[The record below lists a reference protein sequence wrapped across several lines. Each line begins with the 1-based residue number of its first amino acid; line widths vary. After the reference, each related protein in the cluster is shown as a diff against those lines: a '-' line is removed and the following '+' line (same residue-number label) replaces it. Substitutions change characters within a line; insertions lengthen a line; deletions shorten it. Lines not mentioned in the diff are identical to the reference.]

1 MRKSRALVSQRFDRD
16 PIEVAR
22 YRLKRHAGS
31 PTTCVKVLSASGV
44 APAVESDELAR
55 GKARFAVDQGEYVHA
70 RKQRDVLYWLVPG
83 PAHRGE
89 VVELSAP
96 GTIAPY
102 GRAHGFSGAAR
113 ARSTSSRSS
122 SSSAATRSISMATAC
137 ESTARA
143 GQ

>member
-55 GKARFAVDQGEYVHA
+55 GKARFAVDQGEYVHT
-70 RKQRDVLYWLVPG
+70 RKQRDVLYWLE
-83 PAHRGE
+83 A
-89 VVELSAP
+89 VVA
-96 GTIAPY
+96 
-102 GRAHGFSGAAR
+102 
-113 ARSTSSRSS
+113 
-122 SSSAATRSISMATAC
+122 
-137 ESTARA
+137 
-143 GQ
+143 